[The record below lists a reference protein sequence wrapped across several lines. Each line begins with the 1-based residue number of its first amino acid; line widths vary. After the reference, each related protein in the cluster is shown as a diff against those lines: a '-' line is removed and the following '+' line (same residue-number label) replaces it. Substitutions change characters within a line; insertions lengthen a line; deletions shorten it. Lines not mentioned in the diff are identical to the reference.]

1 MDKKWFIYR
10 KLFFSTF
17 TLSAF
22 TFGGGYVIVPLM
34 RKKFVEELKWL
45 EEKEM
50 LDLTAIAQ
58 SSPGP
63 IAVNASILMGYRM
76 AGLPGVLTTVLGTV
90 LPPFII
96 LSIISSFYIAFRDN
110 LYINAILKGMQA
122 GIAAVITDV
131 ILSMGSSILKEKEII
146 SVIVMFAAFF
156 AAYFFNINVI
166 YIILTCGAIGALS
179 VLYHRKIKK
188 NKQKNG
194 V

>member
-1 MDKKWFIYR
+1 MNKKWIIYR

-17 TLSAF
+17 TISAF
-22 TFGGGYVIVPLM
+22 TVGGGYVIVPLM
-34 RKKFVEELKWL
+34 RKKFVEDLKWI

-50 LDLTAIAQ
+50 LDLMAIAQ

-110 LYINAILKGMQA
+110 PYINAVLKGMQA
-122 GIAAVITDV
+122 GIAAVIIDV
-131 ILSMGSSILKEKEII
+131 ILSMGNSIVKEKESI
-146 SVIVMFAAFF
+146 SVIVMFAAFI
-156 AAYFFNINVI
+156 AAYFFHINVI
-166 YIILTCGAIGALS
+166 YIILVCGTIGALT
-179 VLYHRKIKK
+179 VLYCSKLNKK
-188 NKQKNG
+188 
-194 V
+194 